1 MKNEIITTPVVVKE
15 KALPIPSPGKEALPL
30 KIVLKSLKSCRW
42 WCGGELWKGG
52 LITFDNRRPTLGDK
66 QDVKGSVCLATDYW
80 ISCVRWSKISN
91 GQSTSILV
99 KYNTLLG
106 IQFYVE
112 EGETGSWTL
121 LGLRVKLSSCV
132 SRPWYWDYMLI
143 TRAWRERHCRMWK
156 SRRDKARLWRSLQ
169 SPLQRQRHQP
179 NQETGL
185 EVFSDGLNSLVREKQ
200 TSAARGQCGTPGTF
214 FMFVFFFPTYK
225 R

>member
-15 KALPIPSPGKEALPL
+15 KALPFPSPGKDALPL

-42 WCGGELWKGG
+42 WWGGELWKGG
-52 LITFDNRRPTLGDK
+52 LITFDSRRPTLGDDK
-66 QDVKGSVCLATDYW
+66 QDVKGWVCLATDYW

-99 KYNTLLG
+99 IYNTLLG

-112 EGETGSWTL
+112 EGETGSWIL

-156 SRRDKARLWRSLQ
+156 SRRDKARLWRSL
-169 SPLQRQRHQP
+169 
-179 NQETGL
+179 
-185 EVFSDGLNSLVREKQ
+185 
-200 TSAARGQCGTPGTF
+200 
-214 FMFVFFFPTYK
+214 
-225 R
+225 

>member
-15 KALPIPSPGKEALPL
+15 KALPIPSPGKDALPL

-42 WCGGELWKGG
+42 WWGGELWKGG
-52 LITFDNRRPTLGDK
+52 LITFDNRRPTLGDDK

-99 KYNTLLG
+99 IYNTLLG

-132 SRPWYWDYMLI
+132 SRPWLYADNQSLEGKALPPVKKSSRQSQTMEEPIIPI
-143 TRAWRERHCRMWK
+143 TK
-156 SRRDKARLWRSLQ
+156 TKA
-169 SPLQRQRHQP
+169 
-179 NQETGL
+179 
-185 EVFSDGLNSLVREKQ
+185 
-200 TSAARGQCGTPGTF
+200 SA
-214 FMFVFFFPTYK
+214 
-225 R
+225 